1 MRKYITLKTWKSRN
15 LLISISWLC
24 NCPNKYLTKLSYI
37 KTFISLQLN
46 IHWNPYDCHV
56 HDLLDKNGYQD
67 QQGSP
72 RRSLSKRCQRALVG
86 TMVSQ
91 TEADPGYPP
100 GLVPY
105 LGRLPDGEI
114 FAALVWS
121 NKLSVMGSMVWP
133 DEINADTGSLKK
145 RSECYCPLWILD

>member
-1 MRKYITLKTWKSRN
+1 M
-15 LLISISWLC
+15 
-24 NCPNKYLTKLSYI
+24 
-37 KTFISLQLN
+37 
-46 IHWNPYDCHV
+46 

-67 QQGSP
+67 QQG
-72 RRSLSKRCQRALVG
+72 LALDGVFQRDLVG

-100 GLVPY
+100 GLVSC

-133 DEINADTGSLKK
+133 DKINADTGSLKK
-145 RSECYCPLWILD
+145 SAECYCPLWILD